1 MKSFQT
7 HPVLRRATRGA
18 MAYPIEQ
25 RTYKRVCK
33 YLSESKMG
41 SQRGEGKSIAP
52 LKPIGKSYATQ
63 PFLQADILANK
74 AKIDQIVMLAR
85 YITSREFMQVIFNL
99 I

>member
-18 MAYPIEQ
+18 MAYSIKQ

-33 YLSESKMG
+33 CLSESKMG
-41 SQRGEGKSIAP
+41 SQRGEEKSIAP

-63 PFLQADILANK
+63 PFLQADIMETKL
-74 AKIDQIVMLAR
+74 KIAQ
-85 YITSREFMQVIFNL
+85 
-99 I
+99 